1 MHLTTLGNYVVQYKH
16 TITTP
21 AVPPS
26 TTTST
31 TSTSTSTAPVVIP
44 ASMLHAAVHQ
54 PTGLRCLA
62 QVIEKREPRD
72 GAALAREVKAQM
84 LAQSLPDPS
93 VVLKLREVLQD
104 QLNTTAGEA
113 AAGVN
118 GGRGLKR
125 KFTGDSST
133 VNGDQ
138 ANKEQRT
145 TGTTAAPSTVH
156 RYYLMFE
163 GFRDGEACD
172 MLEFMKLLGKLPD
185 QLAKSLF
192 RQLLEAVAD
201 LHDLGLVHGDLK
213 LPNVLVLRDTVHEGF
228 KVKVK
233 DFRYSTIL
241 ANNNGKN
248 TAVAGAVDSATGSSG
263 SARPTPPGTVVTEK
277 GEMLVVT
284 HKGSP
289 AYLAPEVT
297 HLNEPYDGKKADTYA
312 LGVILYTLLYGSY
325 PIVATSLADLF
336 DLIRRGAINFP
347 VGPTKEATDLAAK
360 LLDKDPQTRLTPR
373 QALRHPWLYDSACDE
388 EQIVPFQSC
397 AVAAKKIA
405 TTGLRTNARC

>member
-1 MHLTTLGNYVVQYKH
+1 
-16 TITTP
+16 
-21 AVPPS
+21 
-26 TTTST
+26 
-31 TSTSTSTAPVVIP
+31 
-44 ASMLHAAVHQ
+44 MLHAAVHQ

-93 VVLKLREVLQD
+93 VVLRLREVLQD
-104 QLNTTAGEA
+104 QVNITATEPT
-113 AAGVN
+113 
-118 GGRGLKR
+118 GRGLKR
-125 KFTGDSST
+125 KFTGDSSML
-133 VNGDQ
+133 NGGDHQ
-138 ANKEQRT
+138 ANKEQKT
-145 TGTTAAPSTVH
+145 TGTTTAPSTVH

-172 MLEFMKLLGKLPD
+172 LLEFMKLLGKLPD
-185 QLAKSLF
+185 QVAKSLF

-241 ANNNGKN
+241 ANNNNTNNDGKN
-248 TAVAGAVDSATGSSG
+248 TSAAVAGAVDSATGSSG
-263 SARPTPPGTVVTEK
+263 GGSTRPIPPGTVVTER

-312 LGVILYTLLYGSY
+312 LGVILYTLLYGTY

-336 DLIRRGAINFP
+336 DLIRKGAINFP
-347 VGPTKEATDLAAK
+347 SGPTKEATDLAAK

-388 EQIVPFQSC
+388 EQIVPFQPC
-397 AVAAKKIA
+397 AVAAKKI
-405 TTGLRTNARC
+405 TTIGHRANARC